1 MIFLAVVIKSCEKH
15 SLAHR
20 SGIKSQDILLSIN
33 GNVIEDVLD
42 YRFYI
47 AENILDIVV
56 LRKGKEKKFTI
67 VKDEYDDIGIE
78 FDSYLMDKQHGCKNK
93 CIFCFIDQLPR
104 GMRKSLYFKDDDSR
118 MSFLFGNY
126 ITLTN
131 ITRHEID
138 RIIKMHI
145 SPINISVH
153 TANPELR
160 CKIMGNNN
168 AGEALKIID
177 EFKNAGI
184 KMNCQIVLC
193 NGINDGD
200 ELKNTL
206 EFLGDRYPEVSSVAI
221 VPVGMTKHRDNLYP
235 LIPHNEKS
243 AREAISIIEHFAY
256 DFYKKNGTRL
266 VFASDEMY
274 IKANLP
280 IPDEDFYEDYPQI
293 ENGVGLIASFKSEF
307 TSALEQCD
315 NMDIAGNITMITGVD
330 SYPLLKELTE
340 KFIQKYNDVEINLYP
355 IINDF
360 FGHDITVSGLITG
373 GDIIN
378 QLKNKKVSKNLLIPS
393 CMLKRDENIF
403 LDDITVEDIEK
414 ALSVKITVV
423 DCDGYDLVDT
433 LIDLCSLSK

>member
-1 MIFLAVVIKSCEKH
+1 LAVIIKSCEKR
-15 SLAHR
+15 SLAHKC
-20 SGIKSQDILLSIN
+20 GIKAQDILVSIN

-47 AENILDIVV
+47 AENKLDIVV

-67 VKDEYDDIGIE
+67 IKDEYDDIGIE

-104 GMRKSLYFKDDDSR
+104 GLRKSLYFKDDDSR

-160 CKIMGNNN
+160 CKMMGNKN

-193 NGINDGD
+193 KGINDGE

-206 EFLGDRYPEVSSVAI
+206 NFLGERYPEVSSVAV
-221 VPVGMTKHRDNLYP
+221 VPVGMTKHRENLYP
-235 LIPHNEKS
+235 LIPHDENS
-243 AREAISIIEHFAY
+243 ARDAICIIEHFAY
-256 DFYKKNGTRL
+256 DFYKKHGTRFT
-266 VFASDEMY
+266 FASDEMY

-280 IPDEDFYEDYPQI
+280 IPNDDFYEDYPQI
-293 ENGVGLIASFKSEF
+293 ENGVGLIASLKSEF
-307 TSALEQCD
+307 TTALEQCD
-315 NMDIAGNITMITGVD
+315 NMDIKGNITMVTGVD

-340 KFIQKYNDVEINLYP
+340 NFTKKYPNVKINLYS
-355 IINDF
+355 IVNDF
-360 FGHDITVSGLITG
+360 FGHDITVTGLITG

-378 QLKNKKVSKNLLIPS
+378 QLKDKDISNKLLIPS
-393 CMLKRDENIF
+393 CMLKHQENVF
-403 LDDITVEDIEK
+403 LDDVTVEDIENE
-414 ALSVKITVV
+414 LEIKITVV
-423 DCDGYDLVDT
+423 DCDGYNLVDT
-433 LIDLCSLSK
+433 LINLCNE

>member
-1 MIFLAVVIKSCEKH
+1 MIFLAVVIKSCEKR
-15 SLAHR
+15 SIAHKC
-20 SGIKSQDILLSIN
+20 GIKARDILISIN

-47 AENILDIVV
+47 AENKLDIVV
-56 LRKGKEKKFTI
+56 LRKGKEKKFTVI
-67 VKDEYDDIGIE
+67 KDEYDDIGIE

-160 CKIMGNNN
+160 SKMMGNKN

-177 EFKNAGI
+177 EFADAGI

-193 NGINDGD
+193 KGINDGD
-200 ELKNTL
+200 ELKYTL
-206 EFLGDRYPEVSSVAI
+206 DFLGDRYPAVSSVAV

-235 LIPHNEKS
+235 LLPHDETS
-243 AREAISIIEHFAY
+243 AKDAICIIEHFAY
-256 DFYKKNGTRL
+256 DFYKKHGTRFA
-266 VFASDEMY
+266 FASDEMY
-274 IKANLP
+274 IKAKLP
-280 IPDEDFYEDYPQI
+280 IPNNDFYEDYPQI
-293 ENGVGLIASFKSEF
+293 ENGVGLITSLKTEF
-307 TSALEQCD
+307 LSALEQSEEM
-315 NMDIAGNITMITGVD
+315 NIKGNIAMVTGVD

-340 KFIQKYNDVEINLYP
+340 RFTQKYSGVKIGLYP

-360 FGHDITVSGLITG
+360 FGHDITVTGLITG
-373 GDIIN
+373 GDIIK
-378 QLKNKKVSKNLLIPS
+378 QLKDKETSNDLIIPS
-393 CMLKRDENIF
+393 CMLKHQENVF
-403 LDDITVEDIEK
+403 LDDVTVEDIEK
-414 ALSVKITVV
+414 ELNLNITVV
-423 DCDGYDLVDT
+423 DCDGYELVDT
-433 LIDLCSLSK
+433 LINICNN

>member
-1 MIFLAVVIKSCEKH
+1 MAVVIKSCEKR
-15 SLAHR
+15 SLAHKC
-20 SGIKSQDILLSIN
+20 GIKAQDILISIN
-33 GNVIEDVLD
+33 GNAIEDVLD

-47 AENILDIVV
+47 AENKLDIIV
-56 LRKGKEKKFTI
+56 LRKGKEKKFSI
-67 VKDEYDDIGIE
+67 IKDEYDDIGIE

-145 SPINISVH
+145 SPVNISVH

-160 CKIMGNNN
+160 VKMMGNKN

-177 EFKNAGI
+177 EFKDAGI

-193 NGINDGD
+193 NGINDGE
-200 ELKNTL
+200 ELKKTL
-206 EFLGDRYPEVSSVAI
+206 EFLGNRYPEVSSVAV

-235 LIPHNEKS
+235 LIPHDEAS
-243 AREAISIIEHFAY
+243 ARDAISIIEHFAY
-256 DFYKKNGTRL
+256 DFHKKHGTRL
-266 VFASDEMY
+266 AFASDEMY

-280 IPDEDFYEDYPQI
+280 IPSEDFYEDYPQI
-293 ENGVGLIASFKSEF
+293 ENGVGLIASLKSEF
-307 TSALEQCD
+307 ISALEECD
-315 NMDIAGNITMITGVD
+315 EENLKGDITMVTGVD
-330 SYPLLKELTE
+330 SYPLLKELTDM
-340 KFIQKYNDVEINLYP
+340 FNAKYNGVNFNRYSIV
-355 IINDF
+355 NDF

-378 QLKNKKVSKNLLIPS
+378 QLKDKKRSDSLLIPS
-393 CMLKRDENIF
+393 CMLKHQENVF
-403 LDDITVEDIEK
+403 LDDVTVEDIEN
-414 ALSVKITVV
+414 ALDVKVTVT
-423 DCDGYDLVDT
+423 DCDGYDL
-433 LIDLCSLSK
+433 IDNIVALCTK